1 MLRILILSLNAA
13 LLQGI
18 PVAQVDQV
26 PQEKNRARCGYDIET
41 RTTQEPS
48 FTTEP
53 LYKLDPFDCPL
64 PDFFDP
70 LREYKT
76 F

>member
-18 PVAQVDQV
+18 PVAQVDQI
-26 PQEKNRARCGYDIET
+26 PREKDKCGYDIDT
-41 RTTQEPS
+41 RTAQKPS

-53 LYKLDPFDCPL
+53 LYKLDPFDCPV
-64 PDFFDP
+64 PEFFDP
-70 LREYKT
+70 LSEYKT
-76 F
+76 I